1 MHVDTSALIAI
12 VGMALVTYLTRA
24 SGLWLMGRI
33 TLTPR
38 LEAGLSAVPGAVL
51 ISILAPAALAAGPAE
66 ICASLATVLLMLRT
80 RNLLIAIIAGV
91 VVVWA
96 LRTLLHWA

>member
-1 MHVDTSALIAI
+1 MSVDTPALVAI

-24 SGLWLMGRI
+24 SGLWLMGRV

-38 LEAGLSAVPGAVL
+38 TEAALRAVPGAVL
-51 ISILAPAALAAGPAE
+51 ISILAPSALAAGPAE
-66 ICASLATVLLMLRT
+66 IGASLATVLLMLRT
-80 RNLLIAIIAGV
+80 RNLLLAIVVGV
-91 VVVWA
+91 AVVLA

>member
-1 MHVDTSALIAI
+1 MHVDTPTLSAI

-24 SGLWLMGRI
+24 SGLWLMGRV

-51 ISILAPAALAAGPAE
+51 ISILAPSALAAGPAE
-66 ICASLATVLLMLRT
+66 IGASLVTILLMLRT
-80 RNLLIAIIAGV
+80 RNLLVAIIAGV
-91 VVVWA
+91 AVVWV
-96 LRTLLHWA
+96 LRTLLHLA